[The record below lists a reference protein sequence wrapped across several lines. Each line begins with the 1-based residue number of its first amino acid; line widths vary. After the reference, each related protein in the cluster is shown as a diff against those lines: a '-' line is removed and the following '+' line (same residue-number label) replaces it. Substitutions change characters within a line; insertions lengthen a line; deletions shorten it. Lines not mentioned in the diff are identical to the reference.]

1 MRTSIPII
9 ARLFFLAGAVA
20 FSASCVPAQEAT
32 PPAEAKAPGDSKKI
46 PTEQDDLQKAI
57 EQAGNDRAALVGQLE
72 SFLKKYPESQQRV
85 QIYRALVESLLQL
98 RDYPRATEY
107 SERLVALRPEDA
119 SIGILSIRLLE
130 RYGDAAGSRRAIS
143 YCTRLLD
150 QVGRLP
156 AEGKSPRETTEKF
169 ESDKKRDQAAL
180 LLTRGRLY
188 KKISDLPNAQNDF
201 IASYALVPSS
211 SAAERLAELAELR
224 NDSATALQQYAR
236 AFALADSAGGE
247 SSRAEL
253 RKKAGNAWRRSHSS
267 DEGLGEYLLHA
278 YDEIAASALPP
289 KPARNAKLTDAFE
302 FTLRKAPEG
311 QPFPLAAVKGK
322 LVVLNFWATWCGPCR
337 EMEPHFEKVA
347 AHFAANSEILFFA
360 LDCDDD
366 ESLVAPYLLEEKPKT
381 TVLFADGLDRLLQ
394 VDSFPTTVIL
404 DHAGKIAFRTDGFD
418 PDTVERTLIDAIDR
432 ILKPQAAS
440 M

>member
-1 MRTSIPII
+1 MSIPTL
-9 ARLFFLAGAVA
+9 ARLFLLGSAVAFLAGAI
-20 FSASCVPAQEAT
+20 PAQEAS
-32 PPAEAKAPGDSKKI
+32 PPAEPKAAANSKKI
-46 PTEQDDLQKAI
+46 PSEQDDLQKAI
-57 EQAGNDRAALVGQLE
+57 EQAGNDRAALVAQLE
-72 SFLKKYPESQQRV
+72 TFLKKYPESQQRP

-98 RDYPRATEY
+98 RDYSRATEY
-107 SERLVALRPEDA
+107 SERLVALRPEDP

-130 RYGDAAGSRRAIS
+130 RYGDTAGSRRAIS
-143 YCTRLLD
+143 YCTRLMD

-156 AEGKSPRETTEKF
+156 AEGKSPRETAEKF
-169 ESDKKRDQAAL
+169 ESEKKRDQAAL

-188 KKISDLPNAQNDF
+188 KKVNDLPSAQNDF
-201 IASYALVPSS
+201 TASYALVPSS
-211 SAAERLAELAELR
+211 PAAERLAELAELR
-224 NDSATALQQYAR
+224 KDSATALEQYAR
-236 AFALADSAGGE
+236 AFALADSTGGD

-253 RKKAGNAWRRSHSS
+253 RKKAGNTWRRSHSS
-267 DEGLGEYLLHA
+267 DEGLGEYLLHV
-278 YDEIAASALPP
+278 YDQIAASALPP
-289 KPARNAKLTDAFE
+289 KPLRNAKLADAFE

-347 AHFAANSEILFFA
+347 AHFAANNDILFFA
-360 LDCDDD
+360 LDCDED

-404 DHAGKIAFRTDGFD
+404 DHTGKIAFRTDGFD
-418 PDTVERTLIDAIDR
+418 PDTVERTLIDAINR
-432 ILKPQAAS
+432 ILQPQAAS
-440 M
+440 L